1 MFNKNQIL
9 NDPLP
14 FILSVITFFIILFI
28 IYIFIRLIHSTIK
41 EKKELKTY
49 EITLPRSGDG
59 KNFLFCPKGCDRS
72 VCKEKNTKEG
82 HCQYDF
88 QCQYCEDRHTH
99 QFYVGGNYEN
109 ERKIIPTLEQ
119 PKIKDDDFEQLNKD
133 IKENN
138 QYVKELNKEIKREND
153 LSMAMQQRIFQQH

>member
-41 EKKELKTY
+41 EKKELKVY

-72 VCKEKNTKEG
+72 VCKDKNTKEG

-109 ERKIIPTLEQ
+109 ETKIIPTYEQ
-119 PKIKDDDFEQLNKD
+119 NPIREEDIPPLNKD
-133 IKENN
+133 IEENN
-138 QYVKELNKEIKREND
+138 KYVNLLNEKIRKYNNIYF
-153 LSMAMQQRIFQQH
+153 S